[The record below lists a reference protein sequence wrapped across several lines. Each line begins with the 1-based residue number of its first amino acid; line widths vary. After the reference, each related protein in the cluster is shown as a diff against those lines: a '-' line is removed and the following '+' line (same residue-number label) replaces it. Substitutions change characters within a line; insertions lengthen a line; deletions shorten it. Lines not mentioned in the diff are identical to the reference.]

1 METCTYQVN
10 MIDRIIKK
18 KNYLFLTFEA
28 YNSDKA
34 VYITKHERGIDF
46 DFQ

>member
-1 METCTYQVN
+1 

-18 KNYLFLTFEA
+18 KNLFLAFEA
-28 YNSDKA
+28 NNCEKV